1 MKADLFNSKAKVYD
15 AARPKYAGE
24 MMAFLKN
31 HEGLEGKKIADVGAG
46 TGIFSRQL
54 RELGNEIFAVEPND
68 EMRRIA
74 AERMSGQT
82 GFTILKGIAESTGLA
97 DNSVDAVCAAQ
108 AFHWFDHRAF
118 AKECRRILR
127 GGGKVYLTWNNNSAD
142 NEDDDK
148 KECNDIV
155 DRYCAQNQKFSTHD
169 SHKVFDDIDDFYQTY
184 EIYKFDNP
192 IARSKETFLQMV
204 LSASYALRPEDA
216 EYDNFVRELSEYFD
230 RRNQNGYIISKNVSV
245 LYVGQPKE

>member
-15 AARPKYAGE
+15 AARPKYAAE
-24 MMAFLKN
+24 MMAFLKG
-31 HEGLEGKKIADVGAG
+31 HERLEGKKIADIGAG

-54 RELGNEIFAVEPND
+54 WELGNEIFAVEPND
-68 EMRRIA
+68 DMRQIIT
-74 AERMSGQT
+74 ERMAGQS
-82 GFTILKGIAESTGLA
+82 GFTILKGSAEATGLD

-118 AKECRRILR
+118 AKECHRILHR
-127 GGGKVYLTWNNNSAD
+127 GGKVYLTWNNNSAD
-142 NEDDDK
+142 NDDEDK
-148 KECNDIV
+148 KECNAIV
-155 DRYCAQNQKFSTHD
+155 DRYCAQNQKFSTND
-169 SHKVFDDIDDFYQTY
+169 SHKVLDNIDDFYQTY

-192 IARSKETFLQMV
+192 IARTKEMFLQMA
-204 LSASYALRPEDA
+204 LSSSYALRPEDA

-230 RRNQNGYIISKNVSV
+230 RRNKNGYIISKNVSV

>member
-15 AARPKYAGE
+15 AARPKYAAE
-24 MMAFLKN
+24 MMAFLKD

-68 EMRRIA
+68 DMRQIIT
-74 AERMSGQT
+74 ERMAGQSE
-82 GFTILKGIAESTGLA
+82 FTILNGSAEATGLA

-118 AKECRRILR
+118 AKECRRILHR
-127 GGGKVYLTWNNNSAD
+127 GGKVYLTWNNNSAD
-142 NEDDDK
+142 NDDEDK
-148 KECNDIV
+148 KECNAIV
-155 DRYCAQNQKFSTHD
+155 DRYCAQNQKFSTND
-169 SHKVFDDIDDFYQTY
+169 SHKVLDNIDDFYQTY

-192 IARSKETFLQMV
+192 IARNKEMFLQMV
-204 LSASYALRPEDA
+204 LSSSYALRPEDA

-230 RRNQNGYIISKNVSV
+230 RRNKNGYIISKNVSV

>member
-15 AARPKYAGE
+15 AARPKYAAE
-24 MMAFLKN
+24 MMAFLKG
-31 HEGLEGKKIADVGAG
+31 HERLEGKKIADIGAG

-54 RELGNEIFAVEPND
+54 WELGNEIFAVEPND
-68 EMRRIA
+68 DMRQIIT
-74 AERMSGQT
+74 ERMAGQS
-82 GFTILKGIAESTGLA
+82 GFTILKGSAEATGLD

-118 AKECRRILR
+118 AKECHRILHR
-127 GGGKVYLTWNNNSAD
+127 GGKVYLTWNNNSAD
-142 NEDDDK
+142 NDDEDK
-148 KECNDIV
+148 KECNAIV
-155 DRYCAQNQKFSTHD
+155 DRYCAQNQKFSTND
-169 SHKVFDDIDDFYQTY
+169 SHKVLDNIDDFYQTY

-192 IARSKETFLQMV
+192 IARNKEMFLQMA
-204 LSASYALRPEDA
+204 LSSSYALRPEDA

-230 RRNQNGYIISKNVSV
+230 RRNKNGYIISKNVSV